1 MPAPTPGYVRN
12 MIRRSLREICDP
24 SPKKKDEKQIWDF
37 FDSECAY
44 CGKKLNKA
52 NKEGH
57 IDHLVSSALGGSN
70 CICNR
75 VLSCANCNEKEKLD
89 MPWEK
94 FLKQKNP
101 DKSMAAKRKDKIL
114 NWMTMNETAIL
125 KKDILDKIKALG
137 DEVVASY
144 DEKVKLIR
152 QLRNL

>member
-24 SPKKKDEKQIWDF
+24 SPKKKDEQQIWDY

-52 NKEGH
+52 SKDGH
-57 IDHLVSSALGGSN
+57 IDHLASSALGGSN
-70 CICNR
+70 CISNR

-89 MPWEK
+89 MPWAK
-94 FLKQKNP
+94 FLTQKNP
-101 DKSMAAKRKDKIL
+101 DKFVSSRRKNKILKWLSMHQTKIIRKDVLAKIL
-114 NWMTMNETAIL
+114 S
-125 KKDILDKIKALG
+125 LG
-137 DEVVASY
+137 DEVVAVY
-144 DEKVKLIR
+144 DEKVKLTR